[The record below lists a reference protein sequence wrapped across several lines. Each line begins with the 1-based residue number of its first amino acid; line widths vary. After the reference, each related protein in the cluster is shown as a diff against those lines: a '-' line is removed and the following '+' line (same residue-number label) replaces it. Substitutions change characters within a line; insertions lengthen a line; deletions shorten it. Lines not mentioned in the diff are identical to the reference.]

1 MHAVCQPGLRLE
13 YIPLNNDEMKSHAKG
28 VSVESPLR
36 AGNSAAGTSAA
47 GQKYLIGYPRVRVKF
62 TQLLGC
68 GKVHTIIK
76 LG

>member
-13 YIPLNNDEMKSHAKG
+13 YIPLNNDGMKSHAKG
-28 VSVESPLR
+28 VSAESPPR
-36 AGNSAAGTSAA
+36 TGNSVAGTSAV
-47 GQKYLIGYPRVRVKF
+47 GQKYLIGYLRFRVKF

-68 GKVHTIIK
+68 GKVHTTIK

>member
-13 YIPLNNDEMKSHAKG
+13 HTPLNNDEMKSHAKG
-28 VSVESPLR
+28 VSAESPPR
-36 AGNSAAGTSAA
+36 AGNSAA
-47 GQKYLIGYPRVRVKF
+47 GQKYLIGHVRFRVKF